1 MEYTANQNTIIFTQS
16 SLLKK
21 IFMRLKR
28 NKSPLENQIDG
39 LKSDYAIA
47 LDQCQLMKQHIQDL
61 EFKIDNMSASIDLRS
76 DSVEQEMPYSTAIIL
91 AKRGCSKEE
100 IREACGLTDS
110 EADLILALHNKP
122 SDNLRSS
129 MIAY

>member
-1 MEYTANQNTIIFTQS
+1 MEYTTNQNTLFFVRP
-16 SLLKK
+16 LVLKNL
-21 IFMRLKR
+21 FMRLTR
-28 NKSPLENQIDG
+28 SKSALKNQIDG
-39 LKSDYAIA
+39 LKSDYAMA

-61 EFKIDNMSASIDLRS
+61 EFKIDNMNASIDLRS

-91 AKRGCSKEE
+91 AKRGCNKEE

-122 SDNLRSS
+122 SDNLQNS